1 MVEQIAAFFWAALEL
16 PAAVAYVM
24 AWAVVLTA
32 SSVISKGLLAPSW
45 PQQSPDPGS
54 RQQLPPAGNNKIPVA
69 YGQAYIGGIITDL
82 SITANNQTLY
92 YCIALSEVTGISSP
106 DTITFGDIFWGGK
119 KCTFDATDKTK
130 VVSLT
135 DISTGEVDTSIAG
148 NLYFY
153 LYANG
158 SNSTSDKNANTSAI
172 TVMSDSSL
180 VYKWDATKLMSNCAF
195 AIIKINYNRDAG
207 VTGLQQTKFQVTNSR
222 NKPGDCIQDYLI
234 STRYGAALPSYQVDA
249 ASLADLNSYSDEVIT
264 YTPYSGGSATQ
275 KRFEFD
281 GTVDT
286 NLTVMQKIGRAHV

>member
-1 MVEQIAAFFWAALEL
+1 MVETIAAFFWAVLEL

-24 AWAVVLTA
+24 AWAIVITA
-32 SSVISKGLLAPSW
+32 SSVISKGLLAPSG

-158 SNSTSDKNANTSAI
+158 SNSTSAKNNNT
-172 TVMSDSSL
+172 
-180 VYKWDATKLMSNCAF
+180 
-195 AIIKINYNRDAG
+195 
-207 VTGLQQTKFQVTNSR
+207 
-222 NKPGDCIQDYLI
+222 
-234 STRYGAALPSYQVDA
+234 
-249 ASLADLNSYSDEVIT
+249 
-264 YTPYSGGSATQ
+264 
-275 KRFEFD
+275 
-281 GTVDT
+281 
-286 NLTVMQKIGRAHV
+286 